1 MPATLESME
10 LRVETSLGAEKAVR
24 HPAMLRDA
32 ADWIEA
38 RPTLVRWLLA
48 GPGAILAGL
57 ATMAAMPLWL
67 PAGGAGVND
76 VALPIILTPLLW
88 AVPFFYAVLARSLP
102 RATAVLVAVV
112 VVQTAVVLASLA

>member
-1 MPATLESME
+1 
-10 LRVETSLGAEKAVR
+10 
-24 HPAMLRDA
+24 MLADA
-32 ADWIEA
+32 AGWIRA

-67 PAGGAGVND
+67 PAGAAGVND

-88 AVPFFYAVLARSLP
+88 AVAFFYAVLARDLV
-102 RATAVLVAVV
+102 RATVVLSAVAIG
-112 VVQTAVVLASLA
+112 QTAVILLTLA